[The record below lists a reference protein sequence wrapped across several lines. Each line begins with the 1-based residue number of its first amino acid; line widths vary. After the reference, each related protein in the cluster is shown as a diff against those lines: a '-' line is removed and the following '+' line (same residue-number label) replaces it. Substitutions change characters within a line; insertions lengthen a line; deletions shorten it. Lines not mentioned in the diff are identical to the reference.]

1 MNKKS
6 RTIERYWKYT
16 SHPIKMRVFTY
27 LSDSIAKWILCI
39 YMLLVKSILSSTFI
53 FVCSRHNQEI
63 IMGTVQLCW
72 PNIYSSSSPQKQ
84 NRTPPKR
91 WRKTFEHLRVGFLQV
106 KTALWSVFTRGHGG
120 HIGVCKQWNDGH
132 VGVQNQSCVSR
143 TLFARKRFFFP
154 INLHRYWPREWERYI
169 RHWVDVQLDLTSA
182 F

>member
-1 MNKKS
+1 MHA
-6 RTIERYWKYT
+6 IE
-16 SHPIKMRVFTY
+16 SIHLSPIKMWVFTY
-27 LSDSIAKWILCI
+27 LWDSVTKLILCI
-39 YMLLVKSILSSTFI
+39 YMVPIKSILSSTFI

-84 NRTPPKR
+84 NRIPPKR

-106 KTALWSVFTRGHGG
+106 KTALWSDFTRGHGG

>member
-1 MNKKS
+1 MVFEGTTGIYERIYRFNSKWIKKS

-84 NRTPPKR
+84 NRIPPKR
-91 WRKTFEHLRVGFLQV
+91 WTKTFEHLRVGFLQV

-143 TLFARKRFFFP
+143 TLFARKRFFFS
-154 INLHRYWPREWERYI
+154 NKF
-169 RHWVDVQLDLTSA
+169 A
-182 F
+182 